1 MQDKNMITDN
11 ESEQN
16 DISNSDIENDRR
28 LDIGKEIDITN
39 DLLIKAKFIF
49 GDDDLQYLKILQAK
63 IQLEKL
69 LAHLTEDKIKTG
81 RYKKSGKV
89 KGVWSKRQNIG
100 IYNRLRIDNNV

>member
-1 MQDKNMITDN
+1 MQDKNMIIDT
-11 ESEQN
+11 ESEKK
-16 DISNSDIENDRR
+16 DSLYSGLENDSR
-28 LDIGKEIDITN
+28 LNIGKEIDIAN
-39 DLLIKAKFIF
+39 NLLIKAKFIF

-81 RYKKSGKV
+81 RYKKSGKEE
-89 KGVWSKRQNIG
+89 GVWSKRQNIG